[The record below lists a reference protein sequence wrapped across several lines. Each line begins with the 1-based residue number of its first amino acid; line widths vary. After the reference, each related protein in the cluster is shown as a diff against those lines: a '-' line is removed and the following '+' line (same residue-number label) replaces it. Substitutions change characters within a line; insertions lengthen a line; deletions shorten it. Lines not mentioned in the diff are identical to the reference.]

1 MADLYGTN
9 ARSSSL
15 ESEELPSFLH
25 NLLHNSLASPI
36 SSCSTVKD
44 KHRQSFLSPPPP
56 ETITSSSATN
66 LFCRLPMFSDSD
78 SRFRERA
85 STAGSSMMVDSS
97 VDFNFSYP
105 GRGFMA
111 DAREFTRNTFSAAC
125 VVDSDGITS
134 SLKRKFAEENDFDDF
149 GSDCKKGSDASEA
162 PVSPGLPRSSKRS
175 RAAERRRSRINEKMK
190 ALQNLIPNSNKTD
203 KASMLDEAIEY
214 LKQLQLQV
222 QEAIVLR
229 SACSIEFSYWED
241 CYYST
246 KFIMM
251 LSMRNGL
258 SLHPFCFPGSLHPT
272 QLPQAGIRFSEG
284 NEVLNTNGGADTFPR
299 NQEISMQAAFDLPN
313 QCTPSNQP
321 NLLTPTTNISNSE
334 TPFELDPSIQN
345 HCAPFNHLTSSKEL
359 CREDRLS

>member
-175 RAAERRRSRINEKMK
+175 RAAEVHNLSEKRRRSRINEKMK

-222 QEAIVLR
+222 Q
-229 SACSIEFSYWED
+229 
-241 CYYST
+241 
-246 KFIMM
+246 M

>member
-25 NLLHNSLASPI
+25 NLVHNSLASPI

-56 ETITSSSATN
+56 QTITSSSATN

-97 VDFNFSYP
+97 VDFNFSDP

-175 RAAERRRSRINEKMK
+175 RAAEVHNLSEKRRRSRINEKMK

-222 QEAIVLR
+222 Q
-229 SACSIEFSYWED
+229 
-241 CYYST
+241 
-246 KFIMM
+246 M

-321 NLLTPTTNISNSE
+321 NLISPTTNISISE

-345 HCAPFNHLTSSKEL
+345 HCVPFNHLTSSKEL